1 MGIKTILGSTVSA
14 TVLLATGAVA
24 ESLDPIEP
32 ITQSQY
38 QETKSSACAKPGN
51 PYKGV
56 FYANDFRYLEQECYT
71 GEGDDALTKFGN
83 SLKNIKLRDDITLD
97 IGGQYRLRWHTENN
111 HAGTRLNGE
120 DNDFLLSRLRVYGS
134 LRFGDHVQVYGE
146 IIDAASIGEDRPP
159 RGIEVDRWDLLNG
172 FVDVNFDVADTKINV
187 RAGRQELQFG
197 QQRLISPLDWGNT
210 RRAFDGVR
218 VTAKRGDF
226 TFNAFTVSPRTVL
239 PNDSNPT
246 DRSQDFDGLS
256 LQYNI
261 PGHEFELYSLRYD
274 EDDPERTRFDYYTTG
289 LRWKGREG
297 NVLFEAEG
305 GIQRGTFGPQALSAE
320 YLTLG
325 LGYDFKDVAWK
336 PTVWAYYDY
345 ASGDDDPNDGVD
357 GRFRQLFPLAHAWLG
372 LIDLVARENIEAFRI
387 SAVTRP
393 AKGVTWVNQ
402 FHKFNLASAQEG
414 LFNAGG
420 GRIRFDPTG
429 QANSDVGFEYD
440 TFVNFKLLQRMS
452 LIVGYS
458 HFAGGDFIDAT
469 NPQGVSGNADFFY
482 VQWTTNF

>member
-1 MGIKTILGSTVSA
+1 VANKLALVSTVSA
-14 TVLLATGAVA
+14 IVILSTGVA
-24 ESLDPIEP
+24 AEKVELIK
-32 ITQSQY
+32 QSQY
-38 QETKSSACAKPGN
+38 QASEGTKCAKPAN

-56 FYANDFRYLEQECYT
+56 FYANDFRYLGQECYT

-83 SLKNIKLRDDITLD
+83 SLKNIKLKDNVTLD
-97 IGGQYRLRWHTENN
+97 LGGQYRLRWHTENN

-120 DNDFLLSRLRVYGS
+120 DNDFLLSRLRVYGN
-134 LRFGDHVQVYGE
+134 LRLGDHIRVYGE
-146 IIDAASIGEDRPP
+146 LIDAASIGEDRAP

-172 FVDVNFDVADTKINV
+172 FVDINFKLADTKINV
-187 RAGRQELQFG
+187 RAGRQELLFG

-218 VTAKRGDF
+218 VTAKHGDF
-226 TFNAFTVSPRTVL
+226 TFNAFSVSPRTVL

-246 DRSQDFDGLS
+246 DTSQDFDGLS

-261 PGHEFELYSLRYD
+261 PGHEVELYSLRFD
-274 EDDPERTRFDYYTTG
+274 EDDPLRTRFDYYTTG

-305 GIQRGTFGPQALSAE
+305 GIQRGTFGTQALSAE
-320 YLTLG
+320 FLTLG
-325 LGYDFKDVAWK
+325 LGYNFKDIAWA
-336 PTVWAYYDY
+336 PTIWAYYDY

-372 LIDLVARENIEAFRI
+372 FIDLVARENIEAFRI
-387 SAVTRP
+387 SAVSKP
-393 AKGVTWVNQ
+393 VKGLTWVNQ
-402 FHKFNLASAQEG
+402 FHKFNLAESQEG

-429 QANSDVGFEYD
+429 QADSDVGFEYD
-440 TFVNFKLLQRMS
+440 TFVNIKLLQRMN

-458 HFAGGDFIDAT
+458 HFSGGDFIDAT
-469 NPQGVSGNADFFY
+469 NPEGVSGNADFFY
-482 VQWTTNF
+482 VQWVTNF